1 MVFLRQQLC
10 APKKIRAEGS
20 QVLWRI
26 QRRWIHL
33 WWGTA
38 AGSNL
43 GIHGIPWDPM
53 VQLQDIAG
61 WAYIFVQKCGQEM
74 EKTHETMQN
83 KCIMHTFGMFTIHQH
98 DIPFFPGGFRHIA
111 ELFWT
116 WQAFFHRSP
125 DYDPVGYD
133 EDIPRSFAQSG
144 WAKAWEKTAYNKDD
158 AMDHEF
164 LLFNNRP
171 VNFEA
176 SILLVPR
183 FDSLRFDC

>member
-1 MVFLRQQLC
+1 
-10 APKKIRAEGS
+10 
-20 QVLWRI
+20 
-26 QRRWIHL
+26 
-33 WWGTA
+33 
-38 AGSNL
+38 
-43 GIHGIPWDPM
+43 M

-74 EKTHETMQN
+74 EKTHETMQK

-164 LLFNNRP
+164 CCLTIDLSTLKHQFYWSRVLTHWDLTAKHCWRISECSLGQMNITT
-171 VNFEA
+171 A
-176 SILLVPR
+176 SSFKTHSYTDIWPIFGHCLWE
-183 FDSLRFDC
+183 